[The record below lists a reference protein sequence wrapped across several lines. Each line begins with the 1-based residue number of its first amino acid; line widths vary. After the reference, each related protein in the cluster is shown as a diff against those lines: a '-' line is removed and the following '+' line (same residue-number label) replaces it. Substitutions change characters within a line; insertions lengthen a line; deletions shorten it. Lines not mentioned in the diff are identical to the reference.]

1 MVFSSGR
8 INKVRGEQENK
19 YFIASKRRQEL
30 IIKEREKS
38 DLKHNKS
45 FENLD

>member
-19 YFIASKRRQEL
+19 YFIVSQKKARINNQRKG
-30 IIKEREKS
+30 EKW
-38 DLKHNKS
+38 NKIQ
-45 FENLD
+45 